1 MRRGVAALV
10 LALAL
15 AGCGG
20 GGGGGGGGSASGD
33 SIAQAA
39 AKSSRAGSVKTDFTV
54 TGTGA
59 KGTGTGVFNTGKNRS
74 GRLTME
80 LEVNGRK
87 SELESIVTGNVLYM
101 KSPVFAQ
108 AGLSGRQEWVKLDLV
123 ALAKQRGV
131 DLSSLV
137 NASPTPNSVLGYLR
151 GAGKVEKRGSET
163 VKGKKATRYHVTVDL
178 ERAAARADAAT
189 AESIRRVIR
198 VSGVKKL
205 PVDAWVD
212 DEGYLRKVKW
222 AEHTSQQTSAQ
233 VTMELFGFGPPVEV
247 KPPPEGQVLDLLQRL
262 QGGQG

>member
-1 MRRGVAALV
+1 MGRGAAALV

-15 AGCGG
+15 AGC
-20 GGGGGGGGSASGD
+20 GGGGGGGSASGD

-39 AKSSRAGSVKTDFTV
+39 AKSGRAGSVKTDFTV
-54 TGTGA
+54 RGAGA
-59 KGTGTGVFNTGKNRS
+59 KGTGTGVFNTGKDRS

-101 KSPVFAQ
+101 RSPVFAQ

-163 VKGKKATRYHVTVDL
+163 VRGKEATHYHVTVDL

-198 VSGVKKL
+198 ASGLKKL
-205 PVDAWVD
+205 PVEAWVD
-212 DEGYLRKVKW
+212 DDGYLRKVKW
-222 AEHTSQQTSAQ
+222 AEHTSQQTAAQ
-233 VTMELFGFGPPVEV
+233 VTMELYDFGAPVEV
-247 KPPPEGQVLDLLQRL
+247 NPPPKGHVLDLLQRL
-262 QGGQG
+262 QGG

>member
-1 MRRGVAALV
+1 MGRGTAALV

-20 GGGGGGGGSASGD
+20 GGGGSGSASGD

-39 AKSSRAGSVKTDFTV
+39 AKSSRAGSIKTDFTV
-54 TGTGA
+54 TGPGA
-59 KGTGTGVFNTGKNRS
+59 KGTGSGVFNTGKNRS

-87 SELESIVTGNVLYM
+87 SSLESIVTGDVLYM
-101 KSPVFAQ
+101 RSPVFAQ
-108 AGLSGRQEWVKLDLV
+108 AGLSGRQEWVKLDLA
-123 ALAKQRGV
+123 ALAQQRGI

-137 NASPTPNSVLGYLR
+137 NASPTPNSVLAYLH

-163 VKGKKATRYHVTVDL
+163 VRGTKATRYHVTVDL
-178 ERAAARADAAT
+178 ERAAARADAET

-198 VSGVKKL
+198 LSGLTKL

-212 DEGYLRKVKW
+212 DDGYLRKVKW
-222 AEHTSQQTSAQ
+222 AEHTSPQTSAQ
-233 VTMELFGFGPPVEV
+233 VTMELYDFGPPVEV
-247 KPPPEGQVLDLLQRL
+247 KPPPKGQVLDLLQRL
-262 QGGQG
+262 SGGQG

>member
-1 MRRGVAALV
+1 MRRGAAAVV
-10 LALAL
+10 LALML

-20 GGGGGGGGSASGD
+20 SGGGGSASGN

-39 AKSSRAGSVKTDFTV
+39 SKSSRAGSVKTDFTV
-54 TGTGA
+54 TGPGA
-59 KGTGTGVFNTGKNRS
+59 KGTGTGVFNTGKDRS
-74 GRLTME
+74 GRLSME

-101 KSPVFAQ
+101 RSPVFAQ
-108 AGLSGRQEWVKLDLV
+108 AGLSGSQEWVKLDLV

-137 NASPTPNSVLGYLR
+137 NASPTPNSVLGYLH

-163 VKGKKATRYHVTVDL
+163 VRGTKTTHYHVTVDL

-198 VSGVKKL
+198 LSGLKKL
-205 PVDAWVD
+205 PVEAWVD
-212 DEGYLRKVKW
+212 DDGYLRKVKW
-222 AEHTSQQTSAQ
+222 AEHTSPQTSAQ
-233 VTMELFGFGPPVEV
+233 VTMELYDFGAPVEV
-247 KPPPEGQVLDLLQRL
+247 KPPPKGQVLDLLQRL
-262 QGGQG
+262 SGGQG

>member
-1 MRRGVAALV
+1 MRKGVAALV

-15 AGCGG
+15 ASC
-20 GGGGGGGGSASGD
+20 GGGGGGSASGS

-39 AKSSRAGSVKTDFTV
+39 AKTGRAGSVKTDFTV
-54 TGTGA
+54 TGPGA
-59 KGTGTGVFNTGKNRS
+59 KGTGTGVFNTGKDRS

-87 SELESIVTGNVLYM
+87 SELESVVTGNVLYM
-101 KSPVFAQ
+101 RSPVFAQ

-151 GAGKVEKRGSET
+151 GAGKVEKRGTET
-163 VKGKKATRYHVTVDL
+163 VRGKKATHYHVTVDL
-178 ERAAARADAAT
+178 ERAAARADSAT

-198 VSGVKKL
+198 LSGLKKL

-212 DEGYLRKVKW
+212 EDGYLRKVKW
-222 AEHTSQQTSAQ
+222 AEHTSPQTAAN
-233 VTMELFGFGPPVEV
+233 VTMELYGFGPPVGV
-247 KPPPEGQVLDLLQRL
+247 TPPPKGQVLDLLRRL
-262 QGGQG
+262 SGGQG

>member
-1 MRRGVAALV
+1 MRRGAAALV

-15 AGCGG
+15 AGC
-20 GGGGGGGGSASGD
+20 GGGGGGGSASGD

-39 AKSSRAGSVKTDFTV
+39 AKSGRAGSVKTDFTV
-54 TGTGA
+54 AGAGAKSTGTA
-59 KGTGTGVFNTGKNRS
+59 VFNTGKDRS

-101 KSPVFAQ
+101 RSPVFAQ

-151 GAGKVEKRGSET
+151 GAGKVEKRGNET
-163 VKGKKATRYHVTVDL
+163 VRGKKATHYHVTVDL

-198 VSGVKKL
+198 ASGLKKL

-212 DEGYLRKVKW
+212 DDGFLRKVKW
-222 AEHTSQQTSAQ
+222 AEHTSPQTSAQ
-233 VTMELFGFGPPVEV
+233 VTMELYDFGPHVEV
-247 KPPPEGQVLDLLQRL
+247 KPPPSGQVLDLLQRL